1 MVLGRDVPE
10 DLVTN
15 GYATA
20 AVGVVC
26 LVGAAVYM
34 TWTAR
39 FLMVVRG

>member
-1 MVLGRDVPE
+1 MQRPRS
-10 DLVTN
+10 
-15 GYATA
+15 ASF
-20 AVGVVC
+20 C